1 MVNGGDVQKATGVH
15 RWWKK
20 KKKNKKKT
28 NKISQGFYRLEL

>member
-20 KKKNKKKT
+20 KKKNKKK
-28 NKISQGFYRLEL
+28 KKKK